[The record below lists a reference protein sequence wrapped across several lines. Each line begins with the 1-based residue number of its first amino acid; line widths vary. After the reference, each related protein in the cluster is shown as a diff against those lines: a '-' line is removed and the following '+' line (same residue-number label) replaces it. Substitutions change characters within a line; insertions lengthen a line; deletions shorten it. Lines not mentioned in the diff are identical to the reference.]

1 MAVLRLAIQLSLRMR
16 RAVPLR
22 CILLVPAVW
31 AGSAHARSGQALFI
45 DASGSVGIGAPSS
58 SGGLGIDVSRRGAAM
73 RLNVVRYA
81 RLVAVRIEAVK
92 EARAEALERRVDA
105 LEASA
110 RAASSTRRSET
121 VRRATARSG
130 R

>member
-1 MAVLRLAIQLSLRMR
+1 
-16 RAVPLR
+16 
-22 CILLVPAVW
+22 
-31 AGSAHARSGQALFI
+31 
-45 DASGSVGIGAPSS
+45 
-58 SGGLGIDVSRRGAAM
+58 M

-105 LEASA
+105 IEASA

-121 VRRATARSG
+121 VRRATTRSG